1 LWLAG
6 CFTAPVTLTACKKSK
21 YDGPSYGGRSF
32 KQWYVRWSNAT
43 DTGDKPAEQE
53 ARDAMKQIGTNV
65 LPYLLQD
72 LRTQV
77 EQEKE
82 PQMAPAV
89 LFRILGSTAAPAI
102 PELEAMMQQTNI
114 TALNQPASCLVD
126 IGDDALPSIARL
138 LTNSHRPTRYH
149 TAYQFSAALAHSET
163 FTRGTNLILV
173 VPPLARCCEDGDPY
187 TAIAAIRALAAIN
200 TDPATTTPAL
210 RAALQSTNKYV
221 REEAAAA
228 LIQPGR

>member
-1 LWLAG
+1 MVG
-6 CFTAPVTLTACKKSK
+6 CFTAVAIFTGCNKSK
-21 YDGPSYGGRSF
+21 YEGPSYGGRSF
-32 KQWYVRWSNAT
+32 KQWYVRWSKAS
-43 DTGDKPAEQE
+43 DTGDKETETE

-65 LPYLLQD
+65 LPFLLQD

-82 PQMAPAV
+82 PQLPPAV

-149 TAYQFSAALAHSET
+149 TAYQFSGALVHSER
-163 FTRGTNLILV
+163 FTLGTNLLIV
-173 VPPLARCCEDGDPY
+173 VAPLARCCEDSDPY
-187 TAIAAIRALAAIN
+187 TAIAAIRSLAAIN
-200 TDPATTTPAL
+200 MDPTTTTMAL
-210 RAALQSTNKYV
+210 RAALQSQNKDV
-221 REEAAAA
+221 REEAATA
-228 LIQPGR
+228 LSNLTR